1 MTTEPRRVVVTGL
14 GATTPVGGDVPSTWE
29 GLLAGRSGVR
39 TLEDERY
46 ADLPVRFAGQAAV
59 DPSEVMERPEAR
71 KLDRSQQLALIA
83 SREAWKDAGS
93 PEIDPLRLGVAVATG
108 IGGIVSLLDN
118 YDILNTRGWTR
129 VSPMSV
135 PQLMPNGSAAW
146 VGLDLGAQAG
156 IHTPVSACASGAEA
170 VGTGLEMIRS
180 GRADVVMT
188 GGTEA
193 CIHPIT
199 IAAFGAMRAL
209 STRNDDP
216 ATASRPYDLN
226 RDGFVMGEGAGML
239 VLEEYDHAVAR
250 GATIYAEVAGVGLS
264 ADGHHIAQPEP
275 EGRGATRAIRSAL
288 EASGLAASDIIHV
301 NAHATLHAAG
311 RRRRGPRDPRRPRQR
326 HRRHRRERHQVD
338 DGPPPRRRGR
348 GRVGRGDPRAAPP
361 RRARHGQPAGP
372 RRVDRPRRR
381 LRQPAH
387 AARRRRRRAQQLVR
401 VRRPQRRPHLPEHL
415 MTAVAGSDV
424 QVTDLDPRHPLV
436 RLEAFLDDGTMELI
450 SAVDDCGVIAAT
462 GVAHGTR
469 VVVFCTD
476 PTVQGG
482 AMGIGGCKVIVQ
494 AYERASADGVP
505 IVGLWHSG
513 GARLREGVESLQAVG
528 LVFAIMTRVSGRIR
542 RSRSCSAQRPAVRRT
557 ARR

>member
-39 TLEDERY
+39 TIEDDRF
-46 ADLPVRFAGQAAV
+46 ADLPVRFAGQVAV

-216 ATASRPYDLN
+216 ASASRPYDLN

-301 NAHATLHAAG
+301 NAHATSTPQGDGAEALAIRAALG
-311 RRRRGPRDPRRPRQR
+311 SATDGIAVSGTKSMTGHLLGGAGAVESVAAILALR
-326 HRRHRRERHQVD
+326 HRIAPVTANLQDRD
-338 DGPPPRRRGR
+338 D
-348 GRVGRGDPRAAPP
+348 
-361 RRARHGQPAGP
+361 
-372 RRVDRPRRR
+372 
-381 LRQPAH
+381 
-387 AARRRRRRAQQLVR
+387 
-401 VRRPQRRPHLPEHL
+401 
-415 MTAVAGSDV
+415 SI
-424 QVTDLDPRHPLV
+424 DLDV
-436 RLEAFLDDGTMELI
+436 
-450 SAVDDCGVIAAT
+450 
-462 GVAHGTR
+462 
-469 VVVFCTD
+469 
-476 PTVQGG
+476 
-482 AMGIGGCKVIVQ
+482 
-494 AYERASADGVP
+494 
-505 IVGLWHSG
+505 
-513 GARLREGVESLQAVG
+513 
-528 LVFAIMTRVSGRIR
+528 VSGSPRTLRDGDAAVLNNSFGFGGHNVALIF
-542 RSRSCSAQRPAVRRT
+542 RSI
-557 ARR
+557 